1 MRAWLF
7 FKIYCAESQDNYD
20 EDFNSSVSVSAKED
34 LPNQGTDTEIE
45 EELGSGV
52 EDLLSSNSAVSS
64 RSHNRILISLDS
76 AWILSWK

>member
-1 MRAWLF
+1 MGAWLF
-7 FKIYCAESQDNYD
+7 FWIYYAESQDNYD

-45 EELGSGV
+45 EELGSVV

-64 RSHNRILISLDS
+64 HSHSRTLISLDS
-76 AWILSWK
+76 TWILSWK